1 MISASEIASR
11 EQARRNLRKETYKT
25 ILEQFSRKIQAA
37 SERREPSVTLV
48 VPPLVIGF
56 PMYPFDEALVYL
68 RRQLV
73 ISGYS
78 VSQGLEPGQF
88 IVNWQKARPKAAP
101 RDVLPVATGG
111 GHGDTADDFF
121 ASLANLQKTAQQ
133 IRAKG
138 K

>member
-37 SERREPSVTLV
+37 SERHEPSVTLV
-48 VPPLVIGF
+48 VPPFVIGF

-78 VSQGLEPGQF
+78 VSQGLEPGQLV
-88 IVNWQKARPKAAP
+88 VNWQKARPKAAP
-101 RDVLPVATGG
+101 RVHDVPVSSE
-111 GHGDTADDFF
+111 ADDFF
-121 ASLANLQKTAQQ
+121 SSLANLQKTAQQ
-133 IRAKG
+133 IRSRG

>member
-11 EQARRNLRKETYKT
+11 EQARRNLRKETYRV
-25 ILEQFSRKIQAA
+25 IIDQFSRKIQAA
-37 SERREPSVTLV
+37 SERREPVVTLV
-48 VPPLVIGF
+48 VPPFVIGF

-101 RDVLPVATGG
+101 REVHGVATGG
-111 GHGDTADDFF
+111 APGDTADDFF